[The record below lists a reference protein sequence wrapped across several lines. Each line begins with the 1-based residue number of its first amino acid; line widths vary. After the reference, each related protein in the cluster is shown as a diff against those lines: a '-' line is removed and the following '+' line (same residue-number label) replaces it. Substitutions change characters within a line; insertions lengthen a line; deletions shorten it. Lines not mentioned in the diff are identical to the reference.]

1 MLEDWKQGQLAKGW
15 KLRSV
20 LGEWGYEI
28 YKEELDTQK
37 SVEEYEA
44 DMFGERTH
52 YLKRFGQQYVAW
64 ANFGNRTE
72 DLSERLGELL
82 SEMTDEERLQL
93 TDGLWTYD
101 IETGHYAVDGVWLNE
116 NRGELRVFKGSRRTS
131 YTAKRTLALIRACES
146 LIEGKHDADATEDSE
161 EKVDLKGT
169 LAERLARLK
178 AE

>member
-1 MLEDWKQGQLAKGW
+1 LEDWKQGQLAKGW

-28 YKEELDTQK
+28 YKDELGTQK
-37 SVEEYEA
+37 SLEEYEA

-52 YLKRFGQQYVAW
+52 YLKRFAQQYVAW
-64 ANFGNRTE
+64 ANFRTTE
-72 DLSERLGELL
+72 DLDEKLGEML

-101 IETGHYAVDGVWLNE
+101 FETGHYGVDGVWLHE
-116 NRGELRVFKGSRRTS
+116 NRGQIKVFKGSERTS

-146 LIEGKHDADATEDSE
+146 LIEGKHYLNATEDSE
-161 EKVDLKGT
+161 EKVDFKGT
-169 LAERLARLK
+169 LTEKLAKLK